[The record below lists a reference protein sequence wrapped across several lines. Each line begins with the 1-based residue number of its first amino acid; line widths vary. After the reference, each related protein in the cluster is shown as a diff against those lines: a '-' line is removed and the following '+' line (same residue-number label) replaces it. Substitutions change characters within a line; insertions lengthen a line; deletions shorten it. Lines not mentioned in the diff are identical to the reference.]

1 MATTGGSKNSTISG
15 AALQQELTNHPGRF
29 DFFQAVRL
37 LHRLLADR
45 EAVGTFAAPQRE
57 VVRFTVNNFLGF
69 PPSQIHELNWTEHA
83 APRMSI
89 NFFGLTGPMGVLPHR
104 YTELIRERNRSKD
117 RTLQDFFDFF
127 NHRLI
132 SLFYRAWE
140 KYRFYV
146 GYERNREDRLSRCL
160 LSLVGLGLPALE
172 ARQQP
177 VRDETFLFYSG
188 LFSLQPR
195 SAVACEQI
203 LAEYFDVPVE
213 IEQFVGAWRTLEDT
227 DQCRLRESVPYSD
240 QLGFGAV
247 IGEEV
252 WDRQSRVRIR
262 LGPLSA
268 RQYRS
273 FLPNGNAWEAL
284 RTLTRFFGGGE
295 IEFEIQLI
303 LREAEV
309 PSCTLGATDAD
320 APLLGWLSWV
330 KSNVPLKRNPEDTVL
345 LLA

>member
-1 MATTGGSKNSTISG
+1 
-15 AALQQELTNHPGRF
+15 
-29 DFFQAVRL
+29 
-37 LHRLLADR
+37 
-45 EAVGTFAAPQRE
+45 
-57 VVRFTVNNFLGF
+57 
-69 PPSQIHELNWTEHA
+69 
-83 APRMSI
+83 
-89 NFFGLTGPMGVLPHR
+89 MGVLPHR

-160 LSLVGLGLPALE
+160 LCLVGLGLPALE

-177 VRDETFLFYSG
+177 VRDETLLFYSG

-213 IEQFVGAWRTLEDT
+213 IEQFVGAWRMLEET
-227 DQCRLRESVPYSD
+227 DQCRLRESIPYSD

-262 LGPLSA
+262 LGPLTA
-268 RQYRS
+268 PQYRS
-273 FLPNGNAWEAL
+273 FLPNGNAWEPL
-284 RTLTRFFGGGE
+284 RTLTRFFSGGE
-295 IEFEIQLI
+295 IEFEVQLI
-303 LREAEV
+303 LQEAEV
-309 PSCTLGATDAD
+309 PSCELGSTGAE
-320 APLLGWLSWV
+320 APLLGWFSWV
-330 KSNVPLKRNPEDTVL
+330 KSDARLRRDPEDTVL